1 MISILPCIGPAPKF
15 DRSFTVTAELRISL
29 CEGIFTY
36 DAVAVE
42 PYEKTYADEGEE
54 DGGEMFAAHLNGELA
69 GIIVLSRAWN
79 GYALI
84 EDIAVARNLRRVGV
98 AAALLRHAKAWCLR
112 QGLPG
117 IMLETQHNN
126 LAACRLYERHGFRL
140 RGVDLDLYRGLPNQ
154 IRPEIALFWYWQAD
168 SDDTIA

>member
-1 MISILPCIGPAPKF
+1 MISILPCIGPAPTF

-29 CEGIFTY
+29 CEGVFTY
-36 DAVAVE
+36 DVVAVE
-42 PYEKTYADEGEE
+42 PYEKTYANEGEE

-117 IMLETQHNN
+117 IMLEKQPGCLPPLRTPRLSSTRCRPRSLSRSAEPDSARNRPVLV
-126 LAACRLYERHGFRL
+126 LASG
-140 RGVDLDLYRGLPNQ
+140 
-154 IRPEIALFWYWQAD
+154 
-168 SDDTIA
+168 